1 MANYA
6 NIMNRAAEVFTR
18 FEAEWSGITAIYLQT
33 LDEDTG
39 QYESIYTVTGSWF
52 FDNTDVNPTGLEDA
66 GARENSLIYIAKA
79 ESGLATAFE
88 SATHIL
94 IGSRRYVINRPDLKS
109 PDLITPWWKVY
120 CDHEFV

>member
-1 MANYA
+1 
-6 NIMNRAAEVFTR
+6 MNRAAEVFTR

-33 LDEDTG
+33 LNEDTG
-39 QYESIYTVTGSWF
+39 AYQSIYTVTGSWF

-66 GARENSLIYIAKA
+66 GVRENSLIYIAQDNEQIA
-79 ESGLATAFE
+79 DAFK

-94 IGSRRYVINRPDLKS
+94 IGSNRYVINRPDLKK

-120 CDHEFV
+120 CDHDFA